1 MSEGTSNQSSS
12 SEELLATFEQLPTA
26 KKMELLWD
34 VVSLVS
40 QDLSRFKDP
49 VLERE
54 TDIRDGICCNIDQ
67 RLEEIA
73 AIYGVS

>member
-1 MSEGTSNQSSS
+1 MTENANSPSIG
-12 SEELLATFEQLPTA
+12 EELLTTFEQLPTA

-54 TDIRDGICCNIDQ
+54 TDILDGICCNIDQ
-67 RLEEIA
+67 RLEEIK
-73 AIYGVS
+73 AIYGVG